1 MESTC
6 EDIFNSSKID
16 IPDEL
21 NANSHGESC
30 EEGTRKMPFS
40 LKIMD
45 GILPTKKVEKTRKKK
60 HVECAKSR
68 DIHGKN
74 DP

>member
-60 HVECAKSR
+60 TCGVCKEPGHTRK
-68 DIHGKN
+68 K
-74 DP
+74 